1 MGNPSAM
8 SVRYIEL
15 LRAGWG
21 AGLLAAPETVLERVH
36 GLRVDRKAVVVA
48 RILGAR
54 HLIQAGLSGASPSPE
69 RLAGGVW
76 VDTVHALTA
85 LGLAA
90 IDRDRARAGVTDG
103 VIAGVWAGFGV
114 HDLRTTSF
122 PPSSSA
128 RLDRLAR
135 RVFAALPGGEVLMSL
150 ARRRRM

>member
-1 MGNPSAM
+1 M

-15 LRAGWG
+15 VRAGWG
-21 AGLLAAPETVLERVH
+21 VGLLAAPETVLERVH
-36 GLRVDRKAVVVA
+36 GVRVDRKAVVVA

-85 LGLAA
+85 VGLAA
-90 IDRDRARAGVTDG
+90 MDRDRARAGVTDG

-114 HDLRTTSF
+114 HDLRTTTF
-122 PPSSSA
+122 PAGSSGT
-128 RLDRLAR
+128 LDRLAR
-135 RVFAALPGGEVLMSL
+135 RVFAAMPGGEALMSL
-150 ARRRRM
+150 ARRRRV

>member
-54 HLIQAGLSGASPSPE
+54 HLLQAGLSGASPSPE
-69 RLAGGVW
+69 RVAGGVW
-76 VDTVHALTA
+76 VDSAIA
-85 LGLAA
+85 GGPQSRLAA
-90 IDRDRARAGVTDG
+90 ARQAPE
-103 VIAGVWAGFGV
+103 
-114 HDLRTTSF
+114 LLME
-122 PPSSSA
+122 PS
-128 RLDRLAR
+128 
-135 RVFAALPGGEVLMSL
+135 LPVS
-150 ARRRRM
+150 